1 MSFLFIYPILL
12 STYYLEHLLSRN
24 VWFTE
29 EYNDIPDKNLHS
41 CMGNRQVNDQLK
53 WQSLLLKCK
62 ESAVV
67 IYINELL
74 IVFKWGESLEMVS
87 RRNKVLPK
95 SWKKNWL

>member
-1 MSFLFIYPILL
+1 MYDFLG
-12 STYYLEHLLSRN
+12 STMT
-24 VWFTE
+24 F
-29 EYNDIPDKNLHS
+29 PDKTPHS
-41 CMGNRQVNDQLK
+41 YTGNRQINDKLK

-67 IYINELL
+67 IYADELL
-74 IVFKWGESLEMVS
+74 VVFKWQESLEMVS